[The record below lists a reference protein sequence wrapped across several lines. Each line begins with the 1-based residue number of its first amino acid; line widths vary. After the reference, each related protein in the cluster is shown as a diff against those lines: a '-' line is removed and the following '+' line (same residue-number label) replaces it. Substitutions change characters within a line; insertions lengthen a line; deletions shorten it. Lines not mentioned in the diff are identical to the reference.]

1 VQTNGQRIGVIGS
14 GVAGLIATY
23 LLRWRFDVLLF
34 ESDDRLG
41 VSMRDTEIK
50 RFHVHAHPASG
61 YRAHDGS
68 MQVSYDMNR
77 LTRLEEPRSHV
88 VTLNPSSSPP
98 SESVIANM
106 GYQHPVYTPES
117 VAAQRGLPQ
126 LSDGVCEWGAM
137 VRLRYEST
145 VVHVRRIDPPYSFAH
160 PVCLWLI
167 DLDAPPRLPWW
178 LKPFA
183 RFDSRDHVTKSDPA
197 SIRSKVDAW
206 LGKHGIDLH
215 GGQVPLTPRTP
226 ESVGGQLNG

>member
-1 VQTNGQRIGVIGS
+1 VQTNGQRINVIGS

-23 LLRWRFDVLLF
+23 LLRRRFDVLLF

-41 VSMRDTEIK
+41 VSVRDTEIK

-98 SESVIANM
+98 SESVIAKM

-117 VAAQRGLPQ
+117 VAAQRRLPE

-145 VVHVRRIDPPYSFAH
+145 VVHGRRIDPPYSFAH
-160 PVCLWLI
+160 RVWLWLI
-167 DLDAPPRLPWW
+167 DLGRRRDFPGGSSRSRGSTAATTSRSPTRRASGPKWMPGLESTGSTSTAARCRSPRVHPS
-178 LKPFA
+178 P
-183 RFDSRDHVTKSDPA
+183 
-197 SIRSKVDAW
+197 
-206 LGKHGIDLH
+206 
-215 GGQVPLTPRTP
+215 
-226 ESVGGQLNG
+226 